1 MKAKTLM
8 LSKRER
14 GILCHLLQAA
24 FRQKQVEFSWLV
36 PDDYMII
43 YCMKLRGEKLFRV
56 ATVKAGK
63 QQKTKPNLSFLF
75 APSQEGREC
84 VRARVCVHITYVFSP
99 TQQPIKCCVCDS
111 LLTALQSLSQTGE
124 DSTPSHAECVSR
136 AVCVSGCMCVG
147 ICV

>member
-8 LSKRER
+8 PSKRER

-24 FRQKQVEFSWLV
+24 FRQKQVEFSWLI
-36 PDDYMII
+36 PDDYKII
-43 YCMKLRGEKLFRV
+43 SE
-56 ATVKAGK
+56 VKSCLEQLQLKHGK

-99 TQQPIKCCVCDS
+99 TQQPRKCCVCDS

-136 AVCVSGCMCVG
+136 AVCVSGCMCVV